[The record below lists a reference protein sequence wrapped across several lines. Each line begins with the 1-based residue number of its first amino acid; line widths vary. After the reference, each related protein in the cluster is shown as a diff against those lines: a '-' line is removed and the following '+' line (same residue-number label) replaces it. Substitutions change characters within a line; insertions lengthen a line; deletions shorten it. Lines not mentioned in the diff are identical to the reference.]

1 MVKTPPTKPT
11 KTVKVAQHRRSAL
24 SGSVDGV
31 TGDATEDAGSPV
43 ASDMDDEE
51 FAECLADHV
60 DHTTFDD
67 RVDKCF
73 IIKEIGAIR
82 KVPCVDRNGVEKQK
96 DVYNVNLITPI
107 GESIQLTAW
116 EQLAFDV
123 CDWFT

>member
-73 IIKEIGAIR
+73 IIKEVGAIR
-82 KVPCVDRNGVEKQK
+82 KVPCVDRNVLKSK
-96 DVYNVNLITPI
+96 KTFTM
-107 GESIQLTAW
+107 LT
-116 EQLAFDV
+116 
-123 CDWFT
+123 